1 MYEKISHLEQK
12 LVELTKDWIRS
23 IEPTEFE
30 TKYKAWKRF
39 YVKGQMVQSLSL
51 QVNDS
56 VLALQVESNQDKM
69 KEMALVE
76 FLKIL
81 FTKIS

>member
-1 MYEKISHLEQK
+1 
-12 LVELTKDWIRS
+12 
-23 IEPTEFE
+23 
-30 TKYKAWKRF
+30 
-39 YVKGQMVQSLSL
+39 MVQSLSL